1 MSNWEDSHV
10 KLYGVNLSPFV
21 QRVKILAAA
30 KGLPVELVPPPG
42 GSVKSPEY
50 LEINPIG
57 KMPALQMPD
66 GFTVAESEVILE
78 YLEDSHPKP
87 ACRPRKPEEKAQMR
101 TISRICELYVGSPM
115 SKVFGLLAPG
125 ADRSALPAILDEV
138 NRGLRLLD
146 GALSGKKNAVGA
158 KFSIADA
165 SITPTLFFITAIL
178 PTVGVKN
185 PLKPYPKLARYWKGR
200 ARHAPSAAAIEEM
213 GVALKAMMGGR

>member
-1 MSNWEDSHV
+1 M

-30 KGLPVELVPPPG
+30 KGLPVEMVPPPG

-57 KMPALQMPD
+57 KMPALQLPD

-87 ACRPRKPEEKAQMR
+87 ACRPRKPDEKAQMR
-101 TISRICELYVGSPM
+101 TISRVCELYVGQPLN
-115 SKVFGLLAPG
+115 KTFGLLSPG
-125 ADRSALPAILDEV
+125 ADRSALPAILEEL
-138 NRGLRLLD
+138 NKGLGHLER
-146 GALSGKKNAVGA
+146 ALSGKKHAVGT
-158 KFSIADA
+158 KFTLADA
-165 SITPTLFFITAIL
+165 SITPTLFFITALL
-178 PTVGVKN
+178 PTMGVKN
-185 PLKPYPKLARYWKGR
+185 PLKPYPKINKYWKSR
-200 ARHAPSAAAIEEM
+200 AKHAPSAAAIEEM